1 MDVIY
6 ESCCGMDVHKDTIVA
21 CVISGKEKDIQTF
34 STMTSSLF
42 ELVEWLKDK
51 NCQCVAMEATGSY
64 WKPIYNL
71 LEVEEMPA
79 IVVNAQHMKAL
90 PGRKTDV
97 KDSEWI
103 ADLLRHGLLRG
114 SFIPNREQRELKELV
129 RYRSSIIQERARELN
144 RVQKVLEGANI
155 KLGSVVREI
164 DGKSA
169 RLMLNEL
176 INGNV
181 NAETISGLALGRLKK
196 KESILIESLKGL
208 VGSHQQMILKLML
221 NHMDSLEEEITILDE
236 EIKKR
241 LHPFEEQVVEL
252 DAISGVGEKSA
263 QTIIAEIGTDMSV
276 FPTAAH
282 LSSWAGMCPGNNE
295 SAGKRKSGKSRKG
308 NNTLRA
314 TLVECAQAAGR
325 TKNSYLSSQ
334 YHRIAARRGKKRAAI
349 AVGHTI
355 LVIAYHIL
363 KEHVQYHD
371 LGPDFFEQRK
381 RDDIIHK
388 SVRRLEALGLKVTVE
403 EPVA

>member
-1 MDVIY
+1 M
-6 ESCCGMDVHKDTIVA
+6 
-21 CVISGKEKDIQTF
+21 
-34 STMTSSLF
+34 
-42 ELVEWLKDK
+42 
-51 NCQCVAMEATGSY
+51 
-64 WKPIYNL
+64 YNL
-71 LEVEEMPA
+71 LEVEEMQA

-114 SFIPNREQRELKELV
+114 SFIPNRGQRELKELV
-129 RYRSSIIQERARELN
+129 RYRSSITQERARELN

-164 DGKSA
+164 DGKSS

-176 INGNV
+176 INGND
-181 NAETISGLALGRLKK
+181 NAETISGLALGQLKK
-196 KESILIESLKGL
+196 KESLLTEALKGFI
-208 VGSHQQMILKLML
+208 GPYQQMVLKLML
-221 NHMDSLEEEITILDE
+221 SHIDNLEQEIAVLDE

-241 LHPFEEQVVEL
+241 LHPFEEQVAEL
-252 DAISGVGEKSA
+252 DAIAGVGEKSA

-282 LSSWAGMCPGNNE
+282 LSSWAGICPGNNE

-314 TLVECAQAAGR
+314 TLVECAQAAGC

-334 YHRIAARRGKKRAAI
+334 YHRIAARRGKKRAAV

-363 KEHVQYHD
+363 KEHVPYQD

-388 SVRRLEALGLKVTVE
+388 SVRRLEGLGLKVTVE